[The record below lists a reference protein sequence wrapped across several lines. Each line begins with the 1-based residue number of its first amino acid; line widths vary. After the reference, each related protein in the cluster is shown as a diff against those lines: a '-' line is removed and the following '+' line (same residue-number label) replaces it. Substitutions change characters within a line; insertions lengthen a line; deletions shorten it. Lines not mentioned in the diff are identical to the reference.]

1 MNNEKYIV
9 SPDKLYWHCDES
21 RFDFKTTKDLKPLK
35 GIIGQE
41 RALKSLDF
49 GLGIINNGYNIY
61 VLGDS
66 GTGKESVVRD
76 LLAEKAQKEPSP
88 RDLCYVFNFHDSDR
102 PAAITLPSGIGAI
115 FKDDMYGLVETLL
128 KDIPHVFE
136 SKDYENHRDEI
147 LDGQQERTKNIFDRV
162 EKKCNKDGFKLKRS
176 VSGLTIIAVDVTGK
190 TLRDEDF
197 KKFSTSE
204 KDKMEAKLKV
214 LQTVLSDA
222 VREVRAVEKSSH
234 DRLDKLDREVV
245 HYVVD
250 PQMSE
255 LFDKYSDYDEVVA
268 YLKDV
273 KDDIYYNIEDF
284 RAKEDGGL
292 QIPGLKFSKDEP
304 VFTRYE
310 VNLLV
315 NNKDIK
321 GAPVVFEKNPT
332 YYNLFGRLEYKMQ
345 YGVATTDFTMLKSG
359 SIHRAN
365 GGYLVLNAID
375 VLRNIFVYDGLK
387 RMIKNK
393 ELGFEDV
400 WEQYRLVSSST
411 IKPQPVKTDIKIVL
425 IGEPYIYYLL
435 YNLDRE
441 YRELF
446 KVKVDFDNMIEKNE
460 TNIKGIA
467 EFVASRCEEHKLLPF
482 NKSGVAKVVEYGVR
496 EATHKKKISSRFGEM
511 DTVLVEA
518 SHYAAMDDKK
528 SVSREYI
535 EKAIEEKKYR
545 HSKIED
551 KLREYIIED
560 TIMVDVDGAVVGQVN
575 GLAVIDMGD
584 YDFGKPSRV
593 TAKTYM
599 GDKGVVNIER
609 EAKMSGR
616 IYNKSHLILTS
627 FLGNRYAKD
636 FPMTLNAFLCFEQL
650 YEGIEGDSAT
660 CAEVYALI
668 SSLSNVPLKQ
678 NIAATGSMNQ
688 QGEVQPIGGVNVKIE
703 GFYRVC
709 KEKGFTGDQGVIIPD
724 RNVKNLMLNREVRES
739 VEKGEFTIY
748 AIRHVD
754 EGLSILTGME
764 AGTPDDHGLFADGTV
779 NDLAY
784 KKLKELARHIK
795 DFAKGPLKNKKL
807 PSSSDN
813 GNNND
818 DDKDEDNDDKG
829 GEKL

>member
-1 MNNEKYIV
+1 MDKKYEIPL
-9 SPDKLYWHCDES
+9 SSLYWHCDES
-21 RFDFKTTKDLKPLK
+21 HFDFKTTSDLKPLK

-49 GLGIINNGYNIY
+49 GLGVLNNGYNIY

-66 GTGKESVVRD
+66 GTGKESVVKD
-76 LLAEKAQKEPSP
+76 LLKEKAATEPSP
-88 RDLCYVFNFHDSDR
+88 DDLCYVFNFNDSDK
-102 PAAITLPSGIGAI
+102 PAAIILPSGDGVA
-115 FKDDMYGLVETLL
+115 FKNDMFKLVEALL
-128 KDIPHVFE
+128 KDIPQVFE
-136 SKDYENHRDEI
+136 SKDYESHRDEI
-147 LDGQQERTKNIFDRV
+147 LDGQQERTKNIFNRVDR
-162 EKKCNKDGFKLKRS
+162 KCDKDGFKLKRS
-176 VSGLTIIAVDVTGK
+176 AGGLTIIAIDDSGK
-190 TLRDEDF
+190 SLKDEDF
-197 KKFSTSE
+197 KKFTTSQKE
-204 KDKMEAKLKV
+204 KMEAKLKV
-214 LQTVLSDA
+214 LQTLLGDA
-222 VREVRAVEKSSH
+222 VREVREVEKSTK
-234 DRLDKLDREVV
+234 DRLNALDREVV
-245 HYVVD
+245 QYVVN
-250 PQMSE
+250 PYMTE
-255 LFDKYSDYDEVVA
+255 LLDKYSEFEDVVA
-268 YLKDV
+268 YLKEV
-273 KDDIYYNIEDF
+273 KEDIYYNIDDF
-284 RAKEDGGL
+284 RVKEESGF
-292 QIPGLKFSKDEP
+292 QIPGLKLTKDEP

-315 NNKDIK
+315 NNKGAQ
-321 GAPVVFEKNPT
+321 GAPVVFETNPT

-365 GGYLVLNAID
+365 GGYLVLNAMD

-411 IKPQPVKTDIKIVL
+411 IKPEPVKTNIKIIL

-446 KVKVDFDNMIEKNE
+446 KVKVDFDNIIEKNE
-460 TNIKGIA
+460 TNIKGVA
-467 EFVASRCEEHKLLPF
+467 EFIAGRCDEHSLLPF

-496 EATHKKKISSRFGEM
+496 EARHKGKISSRFGDM
-511 DTVLVEA
+511 DTVLIEA
-518 SHYAAMDDKK
+518 SHYASQDSKK
-528 SVSREYI
+528 SVSREYV
-535 EKAIEEKKYR
+535 EKAVLEKKYR
-545 HSKIED
+545 HSKIEE
-551 KLREYIIED
+551 KLREYITED
-560 TIMVDVDGAVVGQVN
+560 TIMVDVDGSVVGQVN

-593 TAKTYM
+593 TARTYM

-609 EAKMSGR
+609 EAKMSGK

-627 FLGNRYAKD
+627 FLGNRYARD

-668 SSLSNVPLKQ
+668 SSLADVPLKQ
-678 NIAATGSMNQ
+678 NIAITGSMNQ
-688 QGEVQPIGGVNVKIE
+688 LGEVQPIGGVNVKIE
-703 GFYRVC
+703 GFYKIC
-709 KEKGFTGDQGVIIPD
+709 KEKGFTGTQGVIIPE
-724 RNVKNLMLNREVRES
+724 RNIKNLMLNSEVLES

-748 AIRHVD
+748 AINHID

-764 AGTPDDHGLFADGTV
+764 AGTPDEHGLFKEGTV
-779 NDLAY
+779 NNLAY
-784 KKLKELARHIK
+784 NKLKELARHIK
-795 DFAKGPLKNKKL
+795 DFAKGPLKKKKKDM
-807 PSSSDN
+807 PDDN
-813 GNNND
+813 GD
-818 DDKDEDNDDKG
+818 DDEDENDKD